1 MNLNQKYAYLVKQAQ
16 SIMADNRD
24 PETGLVPEAKMREA
38 QNLIGQADE
47 IKVQLDLGKRLD
59 EAEAF
64 GEQSQGTQAAR
75 HGWREAIGDEGAPTV
90 DIKSW
95 RELKMKHPVI
105 PGDELV
111 IRYIVPRAVEKKD
124 YPFAFESYI
133 RKGMNRVGP
142 ADRKTLTEGMDDAG
156 GFWAPEQMQ
165 AEVLRRTAAA
175 SVVRTLARI
184 VTTGRD
190 TVKWPRLVYTGA
202 DNDKYTSPVRL
213 TWTGE
218 LPSSST
224 VHRVT
229 DPNAGLLT
237 IPVHTAMASL
247 PFSND
252 LLEDAMFDVFGLGAE
267 LMGESFGLGEEDV
280 FTNGTGANQPLGMVT
295 GITVG
300 TETIGTVASGDAST
314 LTGDGIVD
322 LHYGLPAQYRRN
334 ARYLLNSQTAK
345 VIRKLK
351 DGNSRFIWDSMQS
364 AIHGSLVSPGDQDV
378 LLGKG
383 VNFNEFMPDVA
394 ASAHPILFGDYKG
407 YFIVDRVGL
416 SIKRMEELYAE
427 SNITVLLARKRTGG
441 SVAEPYRFRAQVVS
455 T

>member
-1 MNLNQKYAYLVKQAQ
+1 MNLNQQYAYLVKQAKKIIE
-16 SIMADNRD
+16 SSRD
-24 PETGLVPEAKMREA
+24 PESGLVPEAKMREA
-38 QNLIGQADE
+38 QTIIGQADE
-47 IKVQLDLGKRLD
+47 IKVQIDLSARLA

-64 GEQSQGTQAAR
+64 GEESQGTKAA
-75 HGWREAIGDEGAPTV
+75 HSGWREAIGDEGAPPV

-95 RELKMKHPVI
+95 REIKMKHPVVV
-105 PGDELV
+105 GEELT
-111 IRYIVPRAVEKKD
+111 IRYIVPRAVEAKD

-133 RKGMNRVGP
+133 RKGMSRVGP
-142 ADRKTLTEGMDDAG
+142 ADRKTLTEGLDDAG

-175 SVVRTLARI
+175 SVVRSLARI

-190 TVKWPRLVYTGA
+190 TVKWPRLVYTT
-202 DNDKYTSPVRL
+202 DDKYTSPVRL

-218 LPSSST
+218 LPPTST

-229 DPNAGLLT
+229 DPNAGLLS

-267 LMGESFGLGEEDV
+267 LMGEAFGLGEENV

-300 TETIGTVASGDAST
+300 TETIGTEASGDAST
-314 LTGDGIVD
+314 LTGNGIID

-345 VIRKLK
+345 VIRKLV
-351 DGNSRFIWDSMQS
+351 DGNSRYIWDSVQS
-364 AIHGSLVSPGDQDV
+364 AVHGSLVSPGDQDV

-383 VNFNEFMPDVA
+383 VIFNEFMPDVA
-394 ASAHPILFGDYKG
+394 ASAYPILFGDYKG

-416 SIKRMEELYAE
+416 SLKRMEELYAE

-441 SVAEPYRFRAQVVS
+441 SVAEPYRLRAQVVS